1 MKKLIYLLTLITV
14 FTQGAWATTYTGGVS
29 KVGQQE
35 SNQVID
41 SKSGQGVEFAK
52 ITIPQKKFRTY
63 TDANGNFELPRI
75 KSTNRQFLV
84 LKKKAI
90 DRFHL
95 QLIVPAV

>member
-1 MKKLIYLLTLITV
+1 MKKLIYLLSFIII

-52 ITIPQKKFRTY
+52 ITIPQKNFRTY
-63 TDANGNFELPRI
+63 SDANGNFELPRI
-75 KSTNRQFLV
+75 QINQPTILSVEKEGYRL
-84 LKKKAI
+84 
-90 DRFHL
+90 
-95 QLIVPAV
+95 LIVLAV

>member
-52 ITIPQKKFRTY
+52 ITIPQKK
-63 TDANGNFELPRI
+63 I
-75 KSTNRQFLV
+75 
-84 LKKKAI
+84 
-90 DRFHL
+90 
-95 QLIVPAV
+95 

>member
-41 SKSGQGVEFAK
+41 SHRNE
-52 ITIPQKKFRTY
+52 
-63 TDANGNFELPRI
+63 D
-75 KSTNRQFLV
+75 
-84 LKKKAI
+84 
-90 DRFHL
+90 
-95 QLIVPAV
+95 